1 LQRNLPQPM
10 MIAMLSQNNPEKVL
24 TAGTHAFRH

>member
-1 LQRNLPQPM
+1 M